1 MFHALPKKI
10 SKKIALFK
18 NSYYIIKYGPRGGE
32 RAMEKLIKMF
42 FIAGLSMAFAFAQP
56 IDTTAKHDSSAQ
68 AVKAAGTV
76 ASSSGEK
83 KAVTAN
89 KPKSPTNWSKVKD
102 LFL

>member
-1 MFHALPKKI
+1 MSFLKKI

-18 NSYYIIKYGPRGGE
+18 NSYYIIKCCPRGQE
-32 RAMEKLIKMF
+32 KAMEKLIKIF
-42 FIAGLSMAFAFAQP
+42 VIAGLSMAFIYAQSV
-56 IDTTAKHDSSAQ
+56 DTTVKKDSLAQ

-76 ASSSGEK
+76 ATSSGEK

-89 KPKSPTNWSKVKD
+89 KPKPPTNWSKVKD